1 MMKVLAIIGSPKGK
15 GNSYKVTKK
24 LEMEMNILDKF
35 EFEYL
40 FLKDYNVEMCRGC
53 FSCVK
58 KGQKFCPIT
67 DDIEIIKEKMHKT
80 DGVIFVSP
88 CYCQNVTGIM
98 KNFIDR
104 LSYLFHRPEFFNQKA
119 VALSTTAGSGLKE
132 TLEYLSK
139 LEIWGFGPLVQ
150 LGAICPPWPAKD
162 GLIMKNNK
170 NISSAAKKFH
180 KRLKTEG
187 SPSPSFNQYTHFR
200 FLKKTSEMKEY
211 MPRDHEFF
219 KDKDEYFFPVKI
231 NFIYKIIVS
240 VMLPIIFYI
249 MRDMGPADQ

>member
-1 MMKVLAIIGSPKGK
+1 MKVLAIIGSPKGK

-24 LEMEMNILDKF
+24 LEMEMKTLEEF

-40 FLKDYNVEMCRGC
+40 FLKDFNLEMCRGC

-58 KGQKFCPIT
+58 KGQNFCPIK
-67 DDIEIIKEKMHKT
+67 DDIDIIKDKMHKS
-80 DGVIFVSP
+80 DGLIFVSP

-104 LSYLFHRPEFFNQKA
+104 LSYLFHRPEFFKQKA
-119 VALSTTAGSGLKE
+119 LAVSTTAGSGLKE

-150 LGAICPPWPAKD
+150 LGTISPPWPAKE
-162 GLIMKNNK
+162 GLKMKNNK
-170 NISSAAKKFH
+170 NISDAAEKFSKK
-180 KRLKTEG
+180 LKTEG
-187 SPSPSFNQYTHFR
+187 LPSPSFTQYTHFR
-200 FLKKTSEMKEY
+200 FLKKTSELKEY
-211 MPRDHEFF
+211 MPRDHEFY
-219 KDKDEYFFPVKI
+219 KDKEEYFIPVKI
-231 NFIYKIIVS
+231 NFLYKIIVS
-240 VMLPIIFYI
+240 IMLPIIFYI